1 MNSGLGQR
9 DTPLLSDLSQL
20 ATVACLSRFVVLS
33 FWCFCLVSFRGRR
46 APFCDLFPSNAV
58 WLPPDRSVVLPS
70 VCGGLIFV
78 CCVRYFVIGPC
89 GTLVQFLRWSLPLGI

>member
-46 APFCDLFPSNAV
+46 APFCVFFFFFPYGFRQVVQLCSLLCV
-58 WLPPDRSVVLPS
+58 VGSSLSVV
-70 VCGGLIFV
+70 
-78 CCVRYFVIGPC
+78 FVILLLVPC